1 MIAIIIAQSCINI
14 YGINRLTNYSGHDYW
29 GSDGY
34 LISSSFFNE
43 RTPQSLYIV
52 GDTVHIL
59 WVRQGGGNRYNR
71 SRDRGATWDWCT
83 GSDCHG
89 VQVLNYSWE
98 SSIVA
103 RYSKVHAISYCWDC
117 SPSSWVPYNRSLN
130 NGTSWDYPSS
140 GQNIFAASEY
150 GLGARS
156 LDSPAMDAT
165 QSGDTVLLVVDAY
178 SQGVRVKRT
187 FDGGTTWGPYGGI
200 VVATPSYTDEKHPQI
215 AYNNAGKF
223 YVCYT
228 DFPYVMV
235 TYSVDYGSTWSA
247 PYPLDTLSVNLV
259 YNSCHISAD
268 GNFVSVVW
276 FDMKGNAIN
285 VYYRE
290 SVDGGLTWRPKVNIT
305 GLTSVGDTAAGATV
319 VNHGYITY
327 ITWFERSSRT
337 GGDFEIMEVCKPH
350 PDSSWYPVQRITYI
364 GGRSLWPMV
373 AYNWS
378 GRWGIICWQ
387 DNAPGNYEVYCS
399 SFIPLLGDT
408 TLGYKENP
416 LKENPFTVKGNLLIL
431 NGEYEV
437 FDVNG
442 RLRAKGEGGSLML
455 RKGIYFIR
463 IKGKT
468 YKVKL

>member
-1 MIAIIIAQSCINI
+1 M
-14 YGINRLTNYSGHDYW
+14 TNYSGHDYW

-89 VQVLNYSWE
+89 VQVLNYGWE

-103 RYSKVHAISYCWDC
+103 RYSKVHATSYCWDC

-200 VVATPSYTDEKHPQI
+200 VVATPSYTGERHPQM

-223 YVCYT
+223 Y
-228 DFPYVMV
+228 
-235 TYSVDYGSTWSA
+235 
-247 PYPLDTLSVNLV
+247 
-259 YNSCHISAD
+259 
-268 GNFVSVVW
+268 
-276 FDMKGNAIN
+276 
-285 VYYRE
+285 
-290 SVDGGLTWRPKVNIT
+290 NIQC
-305 GLTSVGDTAAGATV
+305 G
-319 VNHGYITY
+319 
-327 ITWFERSSRT
+327 
-337 GGDFEIMEVCKPH
+337 
-350 PDSSWYPVQRITYI
+350 
-364 GGRSLWPMV
+364 
-373 AYNWS
+373 
-378 GRWGIICWQ
+378 
-387 DNAPGNYEVYCS
+387 
-399 SFIPLLGDT
+399 
-408 TLGYKENP
+408 
-416 LKENPFTVKGNLLIL
+416 
-431 NGEYEV
+431 
-437 FDVNG
+437 
-442 RLRAKGEGGSLML
+442 L
-455 RKGIYFIR
+455 RKH
-463 IKGKT
+463 
-468 YKVKL
+468 LECPLSP